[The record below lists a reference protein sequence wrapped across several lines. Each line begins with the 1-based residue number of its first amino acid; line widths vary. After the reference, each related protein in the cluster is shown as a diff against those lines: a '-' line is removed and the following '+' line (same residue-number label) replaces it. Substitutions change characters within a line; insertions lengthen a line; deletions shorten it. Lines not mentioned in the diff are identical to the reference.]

1 MEVLICN
8 SKESINLNKNYD
20 IIFIWNEYFDSTKNI
35 ISIPQ
40 IIEDQSDIYKK
51 KILDLFFNISE
62 CKTTKNIKIID
73 ALNYNNELS
82 YWWLTSLGQKTN
94 ININSGIN
102 NVLKTI
108 ILNDLIKNLYLKS
121 IDCQIDNID
130 FKKLIYQFC
139 NENNIKSNIK
149 SNIKYKIYFTNF
161 KNIVTGLKFITK
173 NLFLTFFKFNNY
185 KKDHNEKGEISFF
198 DVFVHLKSDSIENNY
213 FKSSYWN
220 DLVNFINSQK
230 FKTL

>member
-8 SKESINLNKNYD
+8 SKENIELNKNYD
-20 IIFIWNEYFDSTKNI
+20 KIFIWNEYFESTTKI

-40 IIEDQSDIYKK
+40 IIEEQSDFYKK

-62 CKTTKNIKIID
+62 CKTKKNIKIID

-108 ILNDLIKNLYLKS
+108 ILNDLIKNLYLKH
-121 IDCQIDNID
+121 
-130 FKKLIYQFC
+130 K
-139 NENNIKSNIK
+139 
-149 SNIKYKIYFTNF
+149 
-161 KNIVTGLKFITK
+161 
-173 NLFLTFFKFNNY
+173 
-185 KKDHNEKGEISFF
+185 
-198 DVFVHLKSDSIENNY
+198 
-213 FKSSYWN
+213 
-220 DLVNFINSQK
+220 
-230 FKTL
+230 